1 MNKTTFL
8 VAENSPA
15 SVNDCLREQAEKSVA
30 RYQNANAEQI
40 ELSLAQ
46 LNREWDVERLIEAES
61 AMMIL
66 LGLLIGAN
74 FGRKWLVLPLFSTA
88 MLIVHNTEEYS
99 PLFLSFYQRIGFRS
113 TNEIARRT
121 LCSQSLGGAIPTIEN
136 GAEGDKPVRA
146 IAAAKA

>member
-1 MNKTTFL
+1 MNKTTL
-8 VAENSPA
+8 RVAENSPA
-15 SVNDCLREQAEKSVA
+15 WVNDCLREQAEKSVA
-30 RYQNANAEQI
+30 RYENANAEQI
-40 ELSLAQ
+40 ELRLAE

-88 MLIVHNTEEYS
+88 MLIVHNTEGFYPLL
-99 PLFLSFYQRIGFRS
+99 PLFRRMGFRS
-113 TNEIARRT
+113 ADEIAVERYALKALRGDFR
-121 LCSQSLGGAIPTIEN
+121 QIEN
-136 GAEGDKPVRA
+136 GAEGDQPVRA